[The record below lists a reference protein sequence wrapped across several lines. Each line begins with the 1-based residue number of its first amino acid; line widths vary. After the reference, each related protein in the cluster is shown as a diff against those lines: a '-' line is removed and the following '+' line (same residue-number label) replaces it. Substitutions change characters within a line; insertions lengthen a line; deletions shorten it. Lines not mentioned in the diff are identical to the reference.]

1 MLSRLSLAV
10 LFTVSLASAHLDSL
24 YNPTAGLVFKTGD
37 VMAINWTIGNNHNG
51 IDVHLS
57 TDDKT
62 WSTLVEG
69 LGKTATTYNWKI
81 PAMTTTQ
88 RARIRICQ
96 LSGPQGCTDADSVSN
111 PADGPLYTLVSG
123 RFSIESTGGTTGL
136 LPSKAGF
143 APQAGWNLGW
153 TPASSWSASPAA
165 SSARGAFDLRGRN
178 VGLLLK
184 ARSSPARP

>member
-1 MLSRLSLAV
+1 MQSRLSLAV

-37 VMAINWTIGNNHNG
+37 VMAIKWTIGNNHNG

-81 PAMTTTQ
+81 PAMTATQ

-111 PADGPLYTLVSG
+111 PADGPLYILVSG
-123 RFSIESTGGTTGL
+123 RFSIQASQTTGL
-136 LPSKAGF
+136 PPSKAGLT
-143 APQAGWNLGW
+143 PPAGWNPGW
-153 TPASSWSASPAA
+153 TPASSWIASPAV
-165 SSARGAFDLRGRN
+165 SSAHGAFDLQGRK
-178 VGLLLK
+178 VGRLLK
-184 ARSSPARP
+184 ARSRPASP